1 MWRGS
6 TESGCSYL
14 GRAARALIA
23 GRQQSAEAIVGEA
36 NLDSMKPILVVS
48 ESGEASSEGQNVK
61 LLLSIIA
68 LGYHLWVTESLDK
81 PADGSERQG

>member
-6 TESGCSYL
+6 TERGCSYL

-36 NLDSMKPILVVS
+36 NPESMSPMVVVS
-48 ESGEASSEGQNVK
+48 ESGEASCEGLNVK